1 MKALSIRR
9 TVLGLTAASA
19 ALALTACGGNVG
31 GSTAS
36 EGGTFPDGPITLT
49 VGQAPGGS
57 TDLIARTAAEGMADE
72 LGVAVPVV
80 NKPGA
85 NGALATQEVAAME
98 PDGQNLV
105 LLNASLITIT
115 PLAVSEG
122 EAVTLDEVDVI
133 KGLSQDDYVLVA
145 SADSG
150 FENLDDIKKSSKK
163 LTFGTTG
170 VGTGSQLSQA
180 ILFAQADITGTAV
193 PFDSGSP
200 ALTAVMGNQVQ
211 LATIQLGE
219 AKPQIDAGTVK
230 PIVVF
235 SDERNT
241 FLPDV
246 PTAIEEGYEVPVSQ
260 YRALAAPKGL
270 PEDVKAKLVASVEA
284 AQATDSYKAFN
295 EKNMLTPKEISGE
308 EVVQQWND
316 LAAKY
321 KELTEK
327 YDISLAG
334 E

>member
-1 MKALSIRR
+1 MGILRQ
-9 TVLGLTAASA
+9 L
-19 ALALTACGGNVG
+19 
-31 GSTAS
+31 
-36 EGGTFPDGPITLT
+36 FGPNKEEIW
-49 VGQAPGGS
+49 Q
-57 TDLIARTAAEGMADE
+57 E
-72 LGVAVPVV
+72 LCR
-80 NKPGA
+80 
-85 NGALATQEVAAME
+85 
-98 PDGQNLV
+98 
-105 LLNASLITIT
+105 
-115 PLAVSEG
+115 
-122 EAVTLDEVDVI
+122 
-133 KGLSQDDYVLVA
+133 
-145 SADSG
+145 
-150 FENLDDIKKSSKK
+150 
-163 LTFGTTG
+163 
-170 VGTGSQLSQA
+170 
-180 ILFAQADITGTAV
+180 
-193 PFDSGSP
+193 
-200 ALTAVMGNQVQ
+200 
-211 LATIQLGE
+211 
-219 AKPQIDAGTVK
+219 QIDAGTVK

-270 PEDVKAKLVASVEA
+270 PEDVKEKLVASVEA